1 MWKRVLVLVFSL
13 IKVKWSLYKARR
25 DTLVLPAFLLALVF
39 SSTTPPF
46 HDVVSCVPKGNERTR
61 LPVASTDSTIEPP
74 IKLAEGDSSSRL

>member
-1 MWKRVLVLVFSL
+1 MLVSSLLNVFNDF
-13 IKVKWSLYKARR
+13 VCKARR

-46 HDVVSCVPKGNERTR
+46 HDVVSCKAIIDCPERTQ

-74 IKLAEGDSSSRL
+74 YYYASYISFGPSKGV